1 MDPLTI
7 ALITAGIS
15 AAGSALGAGIEGKK
29 ARTASGEAFTEDD
42 ARRLRELQ
50 QMREAGALGLTEEQQ
65 ASLDAQFRQQGAQ
78 QVMEAQAQQLAA
90 QAARPAS
97 ARDVFLQEAAGQLAQ
112 QQAITEQNLVRLQ
125 ADEAAAARQE
135 QELQQ
140 LLMQRMQ
147 AQQIAA
153 GAPSASSAGIYG
165 LAAQAPDIAAGFAES
180 QMEQERLDAL
190 LEAYQPSSTQQNP
203 YQDYIA

>member
-1 MDPLTI
+1 MEPLTL
-7 ALITAGIS
+7 ALIAAGTAAAKGIS
-15 AAGSALGAGIEGKK
+15 AGIERKQ
-29 ARTASGEAFTEDD
+29 ARTAAGEAFTEDE

-65 ASLDAQFRQQGAQ
+65 AALDAQFRQQGAQ

-112 QQAITEQNLVRLQ
+112 QQAITEQNLVRVQ
-125 ADEAAAARQE
+125 ADEAAAAKQE

-147 AQQIAA
+147 AQQMLAQAPSITGAVIEGATSLAPEIAA
-153 GAPSASSAGIYG
+153 GISGA
-165 LAAQAPDIAAGFAES
+165 
-180 QMEQERLDAL
+180 QMEQERLEAL

>member
-1 MDPLTI
+1 MDPLTLAI
-7 ALITAGIS
+7 LAGVS
-15 AAGSALGAGIEGKK
+15 AIGSGVSAGIERKQ
-29 ARTASGEAFTEDD
+29 ARTAAGEAFTEDE

-147 AQQIAA
+147 AQQMLAQAPSITGAVIEEATALAPEIAA
-153 GAPSASSAGIYG
+153 GISGA
-165 LAAQAPDIAAGFAES
+165 

-203 YQDYIA
+203 YLDYIA

>member
-1 MDPLTI
+1 MDPLTLAI
-7 ALITAGIS
+7 LAGVS
-15 AAGSALGAGIEGKK
+15 AIGSGVSAGIERKQ
-29 ARTASGEAFTEDD
+29 ARTAAGETFTEDE

-147 AQQIAA
+147 AQQMLAQAPSITGAVIEGATALVPEIAA
-153 GAPSASSAGIYG
+153 GISGA
-165 LAAQAPDIAAGFAES
+165 
-180 QMEQERLDAL
+180 QMEQERLEAL

-203 YQDYIA
+203 YQDNIA